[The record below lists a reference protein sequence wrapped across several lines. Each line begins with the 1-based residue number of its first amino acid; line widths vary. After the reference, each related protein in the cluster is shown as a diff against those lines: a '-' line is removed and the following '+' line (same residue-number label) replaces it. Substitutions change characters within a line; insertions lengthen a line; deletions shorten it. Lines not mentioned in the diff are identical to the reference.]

1 VLLELGCYLVLPY
14 TKLNSIILSSGDTDN
29 FHTCHFVDQ
38 NSDVKCVYVFP
49 KVNWVEL
56 ASCSTCT

>member
-1 VLLELGCYLVLPY
+1 LPY